1 MSSSLTPIHNNTSAS
16 RSNKEIE
23 QELQRQLNKYAIVI
37 RLGVENA
44 PNHAKWTH
52 LRGIIEPR
60 LKDSVNQTIRAS
72 LTKSYELGASY
83 VTDKVGLKNAT
94 FTTHNDIDNIKIL
107 SDEFTGKFFTRA
119 RMALDLA
126 LRRDQGQQEQTNNS
140 AISTNFITSA
150 IAISATTKAL
160 AEGSKQ
166 KAKALIVNNRLR
178 RPIQTAQAESE
189 DIDFE
194 DFVFTDTTI
203 ESLAADE
210 LEQQQWIWVTAGDA
224 CEICDDLEGE
234 TWNMDELDFMP
245 VPVDDTHNNCRCRL
259 LLL

>member
-94 FTTHNDIDNIKIL
+94 FTTHNDIDNIKVL

-119 RMALDLA
+119 RTALDLA
-126 LRRDQGQQEQTNNS
+126 LRRDQGQEQNNS

-178 RPIQTAQAESE
+178 RPIQTAQAETE